1 MSSSYPQQLEA
12 ITSRKNFRLLV
23 MLRLLAII
31 IYGAVFMVA
40 YNVLS
45 IFIPIRTLM
54 IELQLMILMQFL
66 AVMRLKSKNPIN
78 DAETFVWLL
87 LDTIFLIVVM
97 LQTGGPS
104 NPFLLAL
111 IIPIILGS
119 LLLSKR
125 YAWSIYVVGIIGFLF
140 IEFVESPFVVGKS
153 RHTAFFEVQAQGM
166 MLSFALSSLILVY
179 FVTKAMQNL
188 KERDKAIFELQQNAT
203 EQQNILRLGLMS
215 AGAAHELGGP
225 LATMSII
232 LNDWLVLNPPSK
244 KAERDEEVKTL
255 LSQLERAKNIL
266 TRILASSG
274 QIRGQGARHDDFG
287 NFLVGICKDW
297 ESHNGQNVQL
307 LHEINF
313 ENINA
318 ACDLILEQAI
328 VTILNNAK
336 DASIENKAKQIALQ
350 AYLDDESVI
359 IKIED
364 FGKGAPVNLMEKIRK
379 ENYSTKN
386 ENGFGVGLFLA
397 QGTMKALGG
406 GLHLDNKPNNGGV
419 IVTMH
424 FPLKAIMI

>member
-1 MSSSYPQQLEA
+1 MSFSYPQNLEA
-12 ITSRKNFRLLV
+12 IANRKNFRLLV
-23 MLRLLAII
+23 ILRLLAIV
-31 IYGAVFMVA
+31 IYGAIFMIT
-40 YNVLS
+40 YNILS

-54 IELQLMILMQFL
+54 IQLQLMILMQFF
-66 AVMRLKSKNPIN
+66 AVMRLKSPKPIS
-78 DAETFVWLL
+78 DAETFIWLL

-119 LLLSKR
+119 LLLGKR
-125 YAWSIYVVGIIGFLF
+125 YAWAIYVVGIIGFLF
-140 IEFVESPFVVGKS
+140 IELVESPFVVGKS
-153 RHTAFFEVQAQGM
+153 RHTAFFEIQAQGM

-232 LNDWLVLNPPSK
+232 LNDWKVLNPPTK

-255 LSQLERAKNIL
+255 LTQLDRAKNIL

-287 NFLVGICKDW
+287 NFLVGICDDW
-297 ESHNGQNVQL
+297 ERNNGQNVQL
-307 LHEINF
+307 LHEIKF

-336 DASIENKAKQIALQ
+336 DASIENNANKIAMK
-350 AYLDDESVI
+350 AYLDDENI
-359 IKIED
+359 IIEIED

-406 GLHLDNKPNNGGV
+406 GLHLENKPYNGGV
-419 IVTMH
+419 IVTMQ
-424 FPLKAIMI
+424 FPLKAIVL

>member
-31 IYGAVFMVA
+31 IYGAIFMVA

-66 AVMRLKSKNPIN
+66 AVMRLKSKTPIN

-119 LLLSKR
+119 LLLLKR

-266 TRILASSG
+266 NRILASSG

-287 NFLVGICKDW
+287 NFLTGICKSW
-297 ESHNGQNVQL
+297 QSNNGQNVQL
-307 LHEINF
+307 LHEIKF

-318 ACDLILEQAI
+318 ACDLIVEQAI

-336 DASIENKAKQIALQ
+336 DASVENNAKKIAMQ
-350 AYLDDESVI
+350 AYLDDENVI

-406 GLHLDNKPNNGGV
+406 GLRLDNKPDNNGV
-419 IVTMH
+419 IVTMQ